1 MSRADGWYV
10 SIAAVA
16 TAFAFRHLSNKKAKA
31 IVVAAVGTPLGIL
44 GGLVGANVFAAVLSA
59 TDNGLLWFPHEHL
72 PLLLYVPVSYISLF
86 SIHLM
91 LTHFLSPVERT
102 QLEVTHYYIQLLL
115 SSWYMLLLQ
124 SFRVRSAY
132 LYAMITALLLVGAVG
147 NELGRMGRRGLWEG
161 MSFKMTYLV
170 PSACLMALAVEAVT
184 TVGKSISNTIM
195 NSDTDTNYRRWTSS
209 RLLQVVWVK
218 KPQPNTSWPLS
229 LSFAALSSS
238 PQFFP
243 CSTAYLA

>member
-31 IVVAAVGTPLGIL
+31 IVVAAIGTPLGIL
-44 GGLVGANVFAAVLSA
+44 GGLVGANAFAAVLSA

-72 PLLLYVPVSYISLF
+72 PLLLYVPVSYIALF

-184 TVGKSISNTIM
+184 TVGKNIGNAIM
-195 NSDTDTNYRRWTSS
+195 NSKTDISYRHWTSS
-209 RLLQVVWVK
+209 RLLQVVWAK
-218 KPQPNTSWPLS
+218 KPQPSTLWPLS
-229 LSFAALSSS
+229 L
-238 PQFFP
+238 
-243 CSTAYLA
+243 